1 MGPRA
6 WALLFVLCGTIFL
19 EGIDVAM
26 LAVAIPSIRSD
37 LGLPTDTAA
46 WVMSAY
52 VLGYAGFT
60 LLGGRAADL
69 LGRRRMFLTWLT
81 VFLAFSGLGG
91 FATEGWTLIVAR
103 FVTGVAAAFMTPA
116 ALSLITTSY
125 AEGPQRNKAL
135 LIFAGTAAG
144 GFSLGLVIGGLL
156 TQLGWRWVFFAPV
169 LLAGALLMAAVR
181 LIPAQ
186 PTGTGK
192 PRTGEPRSTE
202 ARTGKPRDPGKGRP
216 RRRTE
221 GFDLLGAVTAAGAML
236 LAAYAV
242 IRLEHGLDGWW
253 LTATTA
259 AAATALLVVFVAVER
274 RTATPLV
281 RLGIFREGSVVRAD
295 LGALLFVG
303 AFFGFQFVL
312 TLYLQEL
319 RGWSSL
325 QTAIALVALGCDA
338 ILAPTLT
345 PRLVTRFGHGRVI
358 LGGFVLAIVAYGL
371 FLPVGMDWSYA
382 AMFPTLIIAG
392 TAFALAYGPLTIAAT
407 DGVAESEQGL
417 ASGLLNTFTQFGSAV
432 GISAVT
438 AVYGLASQGAA
449 AGPDPDPEATLSAF
463 RAALVVP
470 VVMVTLGALL
480 SSFGL
485 GRRPEPTAQ
494 AAAPAA
500 AVTGAAPG
508 AAPEAAVVA
517 TPGLSA
523 LSGLPA
529 NRGPQEP
536 S

>member
-1 MGPRA
+1 MGTRA
-6 WALLFVLCGTIFL
+6 WALLLVLCGTIFL

-46 WVMSAY
+46 WVMSSY

-91 FATEGWTLIVAR
+91 FATEGWMLIVAR
-103 FVTGVAAAFMTPA
+103 FVTGVSAAFMTPA

-125 AEGPQRNKAL
+125 AEGEQRNKAL
-135 LIFAGTAAG
+135 LVFAGTAAG

-156 TQLGWRWVFFAPV
+156 TELGWRWVFFAPV
-169 LLAGALLMAAVR
+169 LLAGALLAAAVR
-181 LIPAQ
+181 LIPAPPGETGDPQ
-186 PTGTGK
+186 PGTAAPETPGRPQ
-192 PRTGEPRSTE
+192 PRTDTVAS
-202 ARTGKPRDPGKGRP
+202 AK
-216 RRRTE
+216 RRRLTE
-221 GFDLLGAVTAAGAML
+221 GFDVLGAITAAGAML

-242 IRLEHGLDGWW
+242 IRLEHGLDGWR
-253 LTATTA
+253 LTAGVA
-259 AAATALLVVFVAVER
+259 AAAALLVAAFVIVER
-274 RTATPLV
+274 RAPDPLV
-281 RLGIFREGSVVRAD
+281 RLGIFRMGSVVRAD

-325 QTAIALVALGCDA
+325 QTAIALVVMGCDA
-338 ILAPTLT
+338 VLAPTLT
-345 PRLVTRFGHGRVI
+345 PRLVTRFGHARVI
-358 LGGFVLAIVAYGL
+358 LGGFVLAVVAYGM

-407 DGVAESEQGL
+407 EGVAESEQGL
-417 ASGLLNTFTQFGSAV
+417 AGGLLNTFTQFGSAI

-438 AVYGLASQGAA
+438 AVYGLASTGS
-449 AGPDPDPEATLSAF
+449 DDPESTLSAF
-463 RAALVVP
+463 RAALIVP

-485 GRRPEPTAQ
+485 RGRAGGGGRERERGRMRPTAGT
-494 AAAPAA
+494 AANTAQQT
-500 AVTGAAPG
+500 V
-508 AAPEAAVVA
+508 
-517 TPGLSA
+517 S
-523 LSGLPA
+523 
-529 NRGPQEP
+529 
-536 S
+536 

>member
-1 MGPRA
+1 MGTRA
-6 WALLFVLCGTIFL
+6 WALLLVLCGTIFL

-37 LGLPTDTAA
+37 LDLPTDTAA

-103 FVTGVAAAFMTPA
+103 FVTGVSAAFMTPA

-125 AEGPQRNKAL
+125 EEGEQRNKAL
-135 LIFAGTAAG
+135 LVFAGTAAG

-169 LLAGALLMAAVR
+169 LLAAALLVAAIR

-186 PTGTGK
+186 P
-192 PRTGEPRSTE
+192 RAGEPGNEKS
-202 ARTGKPRDPGKGRP
+202 PGRP

-221 GFDLLGAVTAAGAML
+221 GFDILGAGTAAAAML

-242 IRLEHGLDGWW
+242 IRLEHGLDGWQ
-253 LTATTA
+253 LTAGA
-259 AAATALLVVFVAVER
+259 AVAATTLLVVFVAVER
-274 RTATPLV
+274 RTPTPLV
-281 RLGIFREGSVVRAD
+281 RLGILRTGSVVRAD

-325 QTAIALVALGCDA
+325 QTAIALVVLGCDA

-345 PRLVTRFGHGRVI
+345 PRLVTRFGHAKVI
-358 LGGFVLAIVAYGL
+358 LGGFVLAVVAYGL

-407 DGVAESEQGL
+407 DGVVESEQGL
-417 ASGLLNTFTQFGSAV
+417 ASGLLHTATQFGSAI

-438 AVYGLASQGAA
+438 AVYGLVSSGAS
-449 AGPDPDPEATLSAF
+449 AGSDPDATLSAF
-463 RAALVVP
+463 RAALIVP
-470 VVMVTLGALL
+470 VAMVTLGALL

-485 GRRPEPTAQ
+485 RSRTKPPTAGGKPT
-494 AAAPAA
+494 APANTTAAATTAATTSTTAATTTATAVAAAATTTAAIPAGPAAPANP
-500 AVTGAAPG
+500 T
-508 AAPEAAVVA
+508 
-517 TPGLSA
+517 
-523 LSGLPA
+523 
-529 NRGPQEP
+529 RQIP

>member
-1 MGPRA
+1 MGTRA
-6 WALLFVLCGTIFL
+6 WALLLVLCGTIFL

-103 FVTGVAAAFMTPA
+103 FVTGVSAAFMTPA

-125 AEGPQRNKAL
+125 EEGEQRNKAL
-135 LIFAGTAAG
+135 LVFAGTAAG

-181 LIPAQ
+181 LIPAM
-186 PTGTGK
+186 PLTK
-192 PRTGEPRSTE
+192 EPE
-202 ARTGKPRDPGKGRP
+202 KNPGRP

-221 GFDLLGAVTAAGAML
+221 GFDILGATTAAAAML

-242 IRLEHGLDGWW
+242 IRLEHGLDGWQ
-253 LTATTA
+253 LTAGA
-259 AAATALLVVFVAVER
+259 ALAATTLLVVFVAVER
-274 RTATPLV
+274 RTPTPLV
-281 RLGIFREGSVVRAD
+281 RLGILRTGSVVRAD

-325 QTAIALVALGCDA
+325 QTAIALVVLGCDA

-345 PRLVTRFGHGRVI
+345 PRLVTRFGHGKVI
-358 LGGFVLAIVAYGL
+358 LGGFVLAVVAYGL

-417 ASGLLNTFTQFGSAV
+417 ASGLLHTATQFGSAI

-438 AVYGLASQGAA
+438 AVYGLASSGASA
-449 AGPDPDPEATLSAF
+449 SSDPDATLSAF
-463 RAALVVP
+463 RAALIVP
-470 VVMVTLGALL
+470 VAMVTLGALL

-485 GRRPEPTAQ
+485 RSRTKPPTAGAPIGPAVLAAPTTAAATVI
-494 AAAPAA
+494 AAAPAD
-500 AVTGAAPG
+500 AVPDA
-508 AAPEAAVVA
+508 
-517 TPGLSA
+517 SA
-523 LSGLPA
+523 NPTRNPTRQAS
-529 NRGPQEP
+529 

>member
-1 MGPRA
+1 MGTRA
-6 WALLFVLCGTIFL
+6 WALLLVLCGTIFL

-26 LAVAIPSIRSD
+26 LAIAIPTIRAD
-37 LGLPTDTAA
+37 LDLPTGAAA

-125 AEGPQRNKAL
+125 EQGPQRNKAL
-135 LIFAGTAAG
+135 LVFAGTAAG

-169 LLAGALLMAAVR
+169 LLAGVLLVAAVR
-181 LIPAQ
+181 LIPA
-186 PTGTGK
+186 PPSGTGRPQ
-192 PRTGEPRSTE
+192 PRTAVAVLDAPGHPLPLRQPRTESAESAESGE
-202 ARTGKPRDPGKGRP
+202 AYGP

-221 GFDLLGAVTAAGAML
+221 GFDILGATTAAAAML

-242 IRLEHGLDGWW
+242 IRLEHGLDGWQ
-253 LTATTA
+253 LTVGVA
-259 AAATALLVVFVAVER
+259 AVAALLVAVFVAVER
-274 RTATPLV
+274 RNPAPLV
-281 RLGIFREGSVVRAD
+281 RLGIFRTGSVVRAD

-325 QTAIALVALGCDA
+325 QTAIALLAMGCDA
-338 ILAPTLT
+338 VLAPTLT
-345 PRLVTRFGHGRVI
+345 PRLVTRFGYPRVI
-358 LGGFVLAIVAYGL
+358 LGGFGLAIVAYGM

-417 ASGLLNTFTQFGSAV
+417 ASGLLNTFTQFGSAI

-438 AVYGLASQGAA
+438 AVYGLASTGS
-449 AGPDPDPEATLSAF
+449 DDPESTLSAF
-463 RAALVVP
+463 RAALIVP

-485 GRRPEPTAQ
+485 RGQGQGRGRGRGRVKPVAGASAGGRSPAEAAANTAQ
-494 AAAPAA
+494 QTA
-500 AVTGAAPG
+500 
-508 AAPEAAVVA
+508 
-517 TPGLSA
+517 S
-523 LSGLPA
+523 
-529 NRGPQEP
+529 
-536 S
+536 

>member
-1 MGPRA
+1 MGTRA

-37 LGLPTDTAA
+37 LDLPTDTAA

-103 FVTGVAAAFMTPA
+103 FVTGVSAAFMTPA

-125 AEGPQRNKAL
+125 EEGEQRNKAL
-135 LIFAGTAAG
+135 LVFAGTAAG

-169 LLAGALLMAAVR
+169 LLAGALLVAAIR
-181 LIPAQ
+181 LIPHR
-186 PTGTGK
+186 
-192 PRTGEPRSTE
+192 PRTEEPE
-202 ARTGKPRDPGKGRP
+202 NAERTHAEPDANAEPEKSAGRP

-221 GFDLLGAVTAAGAML
+221 GSDVLGAGTAAAAML
-236 LAAYAV
+236 LAAFAV
-242 IRLEHGLDGWW
+242 IRLEHGLDGWQ
-253 LTATTA
+253 LTAGA
-259 AAATALLVVFVAVER
+259 AAAAITLLVVFVAVER
-274 RTATPLV
+274 RTPTPLV
-281 RLGIFREGSVVRAD
+281 RLGIFRTGSVVRAD

-325 QTAIALVALGCDA
+325 QTAIALVVLGCDA

-345 PRLVTRFGHGRVI
+345 PRLVTRFGHAKVI
-358 LGGFVLAIVAYGL
+358 LGGFVLAVVAYGL

-417 ASGLLNTFTQFGSAV
+417 ASGLLHTSTQFGSAI

-438 AVYGLASQGAA
+438 AVYGLASSGAST
-449 AGPDPDPEATLSAF
+449 GSDPDAALSAF
-463 RAALVVP
+463 RAALIVP
-470 VVMVTLGALL
+470 VGMVTLGALL

-485 GRRPEPTAQ
+485 GSRTKPPTAGAPIGPAAPTT
-494 AAAPAA
+494 AAATVIAPAPA
-500 AVTGAAPG
+500 DAVPD
-508 AAPEAAVVA
+508 P
-517 TPGLSA
+517 SA
-523 LSGLPA
+523 NPTRPA
-529 NRGPQEP
+529 
-536 S
+536 SS